1 MTTTRVDTDH
11 ALPRLPAE
19 QTAFI
24 RVRVVGDRSYEGEP
38 PIDASEPSRDFFVNA
53 DQPIS

>member
-1 MTTTRVDTDH
+1 
-11 ALPRLPAE
+11 
-19 QTAFI
+19 
-24 RVRVVGDRSYEGEP
+24 VVGDRSYEGEP